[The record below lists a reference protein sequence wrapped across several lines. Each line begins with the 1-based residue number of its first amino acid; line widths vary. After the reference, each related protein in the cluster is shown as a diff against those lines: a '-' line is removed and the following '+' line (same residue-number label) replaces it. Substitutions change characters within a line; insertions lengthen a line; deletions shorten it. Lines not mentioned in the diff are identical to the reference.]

1 MIIEAI
7 KEELEALAV
16 DGVLNPERVVEAAR
30 NPNSS
35 MHGQFDWDDS
45 TAAHEYRLSQA
56 RALIKR
62 VKVNVIRTDNEIVKV
77 SSYIRSPTGAGYEP
91 TQKVMVNHADRIT
104 VMLITLASCATM
116 LRNLAAPEVDELI
129 VEIENLRTQLIA
141 EKEDAA

>member
-7 KEELEALAV
+7 KEELESLVV
-16 DGVLNPERVVEAAR
+16 DGALDPERVVEAAR

-62 VKVNVIRTDNEIVKV
+62 VKVNVIRSDNEIVRV
-77 SSYIRSPTGAGYEP
+77 ASYIRSPSGSGYES
-91 TQKVMVNHADRIT
+91 TQHVAVRHADRLAVVI
-104 VMLITLASCATM
+104 ITLATCTTM

-129 VEIENLRTQLIA
+129 SRMETLRAFLLA
-141 EKEDAA
+141 ERDAA